1 MYCAKCQRIIATRS
15 CMNCGS
21 FWVREVMENDVCYL
35 TEREQIWGEM
45 LEDVLKKNGIPY
57 IIRRTLGAGLS
68 MSIGAMLECY
78 RFYVPFAALEAAQ
91 EIVDELFPEDEWKAV
106 EEDEAI
112 DVSAAE

>member
-15 CMNCGS
+15 CRDCGS
-21 FWVREVMENDVCYL
+21 YWVREVQPDDVCYL

-45 LEDVLKKNGIPY
+45 LEDVLKQNSIPY

-78 RFYVPFAALEAAQ
+78 RFYVPFGALEAAQ
-91 EIVDELFPEDEWKAV
+91 EIVDELFPDDEWKAV
-106 EEDEAI
+106 DEERE
-112 DVSAAE
+112 SAAE